1 MARRRNNGII
11 TGWPATWVKLRAG
24 IRLLRISFR
33 AYRNPFHSLSA
44 LRMLLRQRTRLHG
57 NRKDHKIVR
66 SGSLYYW
73 SIYTPGFPSH
83 AFDDIIRRE
92 IQRAFPGPVNG
103 KMPSLQTLIL
113 AISSRCKYHCEH
125 CFEATNMGTEE
136 HLTVEEL
143 VKIME
148 DAVAKGIRH
157 IQFGGG
163 EPMMRFEEM
172 IQIMKH
178 FHDSMEYWISTSGYG
193 FTLEKALEMKAAG
206 MTGANISLDDYDRER
221 HDRFRG
227 APGAFDLAIEAVHHC
242 HRASIIPNLTLCVTR
257 PMATRENLMKYL
269 HLAREL
275 DVPFVR
281 FLEPRKIG
289 SYAGKD
295 VLLRAGEQRTL
306 LDLFR
311 QVNSSRKFRSYPIV
325 QYPGYHQRKIGC
337 FGAGNR
343 YLYINAKGDYQG
355 CPFCEGSVGNFREM
369 NLAQAIDLLQ
379 VRGCQLFK
387 TNHEV

>member
-1 MARRRNNGII
+1 MGRRRNNGII
-11 TGWPATWVKLRAG
+11 TGWPAAWIKFRAG
-24 IRLLRISFR
+24 IRLLVISFVTH
-33 AYRNPFHSLSA
+33 RNPVHALSA
-44 LRMLLRQRTRLHG
+44 LRMLLHQRTRLHG

-66 SGSLYYW
+66 SGSLFYW
-73 SIYTPGFPSH
+73 SIYTPGFPSDG
-83 AFDDIIRRE
+83 FDDIIRRE
-92 IQRAFPGPVNG
+92 IQRAFSGSGNG
-103 KMPSLQTLIL
+103 KTPSLQTLIL
-113 AISSRCKYHCEH
+113 AISSRCNYHCEH
-125 CFEATNMGTEE
+125 CFESKNMGAGE
-136 HLTVEEL
+136 HLTLEEL
-143 VKIME
+143 GKIMD
-148 DAVAKGIRH
+148 DAAVNGIRH

-163 EPMMRFEEM
+163 EPMMRFEDM
-172 IQIMKH
+172 IRIMKP
-178 FHDSMEYWISTSGYG
+178 FNGSMEFWISTSGYG
-193 FTLEKALEMKAAG
+193 FTLEKAYDMKVAG
-206 MTGANISLDDYDRER
+206 MTGANISLDDHDRER

-242 HRASIIPNLTLCVTR
+242 HKAGIIPSLTLCVTR
-257 PMATRENLMKYL
+257 QMATRENLMKYL
-269 HLAREL
+269 HLAREH

-295 VLLRAGEQRTL
+295 VLLRSTEQRTL

-311 QVNSSRKFRSYPIV
+311 HVNSSKRYRSYPII

-355 CPFCEGSVGNFREM
+355 CPFCEGIAGNFRDM
-369 NLAQAIDLLQ
+369 NLTEAIDLLKA
-379 VRGCQLFK
+379 RGCQLFK